1 MTHRLLITAA
11 AMLALTACKEL
22 PNQNSYSAK
31 EVGVARSITLA
42 TVQSVREVPII
53 GKSGDTGMLLGAGAG
68 AGGGSYVGGGAQP
81 WAIAGGAVLGA
92 VAGYVAEQNITDR
105 TGLEYIIYTDAG
117 ELKTITQ
124 EKAEGDVIFKKGDRV
139 MLQACEAGDNY
150 KRCVAGSDYQ
160 RLLPTDIPAPSIH

>member
-1 MTHRLLITAA
+1 MKKYFATVAII
-11 AMLALTACKEL
+11 LALTACKEL
-22 PNQNSYSAK
+22 PNQTTYSAK

-53 GKSGDTGMLLGAGAG
+53 AKPTDTGMLLGAGAG
-68 AGGGSYVGGGAQP
+68 AGGGSYVGGDAQP

-105 TGLEYIIYTDAG
+105 TGLEYILSMDNG
-117 ELKTITQ
+117 EIKTITQ

-139 MLQACEAGDNY
+139 LLQSCDAGDSY
-150 KRCVAGSDYQ
+150 RRCAAGSDYQ
-160 RLLPTDIPAPSIH
+160 RLLPTDIAAPVK